1 MKYKFSETLEQY
13 YPFSEKP
20 VKESADGF
28 DLYAGDL
35 AYRLD
40 GTDELF
46 VDREEFIQYIFE
58 NYVTVE
64 EVEND
69 GD

>member
-1 MKYKFSETLEQY
+1 MEGYIG
-13 YPFSEKP
+13 
-20 VKESADGF
+20 VSADGF

-35 AYRLD
+35 VYRLD

-58 NYVTVE
+58 NYVTYVTVK
-64 EVEND
+64 EVE
-69 GD
+69 

>member
-1 MKYKFSETLEQY
+1 MEGYFDRKYGNYLPSEPT
-13 YPFSEKP
+13 PIG
-20 VKESADGF
+20 VSADGF

-64 EVEND
+64 EVE
-69 GD
+69 